1 MKAMLGARGLA
12 CLGGYGQTRSQV
24 AVWAAIVVVLAVAG
38 VCAPG
43 FLTANHLLDVARQV
57 ASLAIV
63 TVGQVFVITAGGI
76 DLSNG
81 MVMTLITV
89 VAADLLHGQ
98 NTYTVPVVL
107 LCLGIGLAVG
117 LFNGFLVT
125 KLRIQPLIGTLGTYG
140 ILQGTAYVYCA
151 GAPKGSISPSL
162 KTLGNGY
169 ALGIP
174 LPVILALVIVVL
186 GYLVLNRTTFGRALF
201 ATGANPRTARL
212 SGIAIDRTIILA
224 YVVSG
229 LTAAAAGLVVAGYI
243 GIGSLSA
250 GNDFNLNSVAAAVIG
265 GTTLVGGI
273 GSVSGGAAAALF
285 LGLLVSLLRFLGLSY
300 STQLI
305 VQGGILAAAVLAQSR
320 ATRGGGL

>member
-1 MKAMLGARGLA
+1 MKWLSSIQGFGRLR
-12 CLGGYGQTRSQV
+12 GYGQARAQI
-24 AVWAAIVVVLAVAG
+24 AVWAAILSELLVAG
-38 VCAPG
+38 VSAPG

-63 TVGQVFVITAGGI
+63 TVGQVFVITTGGI

-89 VAADLLHGQ
+89 VAADLLNGQ
-98 NTYTVPVVL
+98 DTYVIPVVL
-107 LCLGIGLAVG
+107 LCLALGLLVG
-117 LFNGFLVT
+117 LVNGLLVT

-140 ILQGTAYVYCA
+140 ILQGSAYVYCE

-162 KTLGNGY
+162 QTLGNGY

-174 LPVILALVIVVL
+174 LPVIIALAIVAL
-186 GYLVLNRTTFGRALF
+186 GYLVLNRTVFGRALF
-201 ATGANPRTARL
+201 ATGANARTARL
-212 SGIAIDRTIILA
+212 SGVAVDRTVILA

-250 GNDFNLNSVAAAVIG
+250 GTDFNLNSVAAAVIG
-265 GTTLVGGI
+265 GTTLAGGI

-320 ATRGGGL
+320 ATRGGG

>member
-1 MKAMLGARGLA
+1 M
-12 CLGGYGQTRSQV
+12 
-24 AVWAAIVVVLAVAG
+24 
-38 VCAPG
+38 
-43 FLTANHLLDVARQV
+43 
-57 ASLAIV
+57 
-63 TVGQVFVITAGGI
+63 
-76 DLSNG
+76 
-81 MVMTLITV
+81 
-89 VAADLLHGQ
+89 
-98 NTYTVPVVL
+98 
-107 LCLGIGLAVG
+107 
-117 LFNGFLVT
+117 
-125 KLRIQPLIGTLGTYG
+125 
-140 ILQGTAYVYCA
+140 
-151 GAPKGSISPSL
+151 
-162 KTLGNGY
+162 GNGY

-174 LPVILALVIVVL
+174 LPVIVALVIVLL